1 MRRKPYGALIEP
13 VLRSLRAAA
22 DEETRLA
29 RILELMDAEAG
40 SPEGAELDR
49 LVNEQMEAER
59 TSEHRG
65 EQRE

>member
-1 MRRKPYGALIEP
+1 MRRKPYGALLEP
-13 VLRSLRAAA
+13 VIRSLRAAA

-40 SPEGAELDR
+40 TVEGAELNR

-59 TSEHRG
+59 G
-65 EQRE
+65 VIP